1 MNEKNSVSLNDNNER
16 HEADEVLLLLVFDP
30 NVFGVKREKEY
41 EEVYI
46 TLSKSSTN
54 NQWWL
59 GNETNDDLTGADILS
74 KILIFR
80 RNYFISI
87 GLQIAHDVDG
97 ITGHSDFS
105 FKTRNIFVTE
115 ETFVDSF
122 VIFSKIG
129 RHIKSTRYISVFFYE
144 FAHRNPK

>member
-87 GLQIAHDVDG
+87 GMKVEHDVYG
-97 ITGHSDFS
+97 VTGRIDFS
-105 FKTRNIFVTE
+105 FRTTTVFVT
-115 ETFVDSF
+115 
-122 VIFSKIG
+122 SK
-129 RHIKSTRYISVFFYE
+129 
-144 FAHRNPK
+144 